1 MPDIYSDTHMDTTD
15 NRALLSP
22 ECVIAQYSEQ
32 RLPQYKGNPLIEAL
46 PLSATDEQVYELLCL
61 EPEFSPEQ
69 RQWSARERVQ
79 MLMTLQNFLV
89 PLGAHVELVCTLDA
103 LLRAGYVA
111 RAPRTPEQAKRFQAI
126 YEKQKRG
133 ETFRQTA
140 TTRNPQ
146 LSTLLIGISG
156 MGKTTTVERWSA
168 HIPKVIYHPEL
179 HIYQVPYLHVEM
191 PSDGSSIKGLAHGI
205 LEQLDRLIPGANYYE
220 TFALKGRPG
229 ADALMRSVARLM
241 NMHFVGLLIADEVQN
256 LLNAK
261 KGGQAVMTELVSAC
275 NDLGVPILFIGTNK
289 ASKVFSLD
297 FRQSRRASGHGLRP
311 WDRLP
316 AQVEEGEVDE
326 WCEFTSVLWKYQWV
340 KKPVE
345 LNAHLR
351 DTLYFYSQ
359 GVIDIA
365 IKLFAAAQG
374 RAILDGSETL
384 SAELF
389 ASVYEKELKLLHP
402 MVEALRDNDLERL
415 AKFDDISPLGLGD
428 ILESIERRLKTKTS
442 RVFSVKPQHPTFVP
456 RLAASLVAAGF
467 GEEESEQTA
476 LTVAQ
481 SDARNMVQASRAAL
495 DLLSVPKR
503 VTKSKTK
510 TSAGIEDEQA
520 LHGDDPSDY
529 RRAVLAAK
537 AQGTTVYTQL
547 QKMGAAKPLDEL
559 LSLA

>member
-1 MPDIYSDTHMDTTD
+1 MPDIHSDTYMDTTD

-22 ECVIAQYSEQ
+22 ECVIARYSEQ

-46 PLSATDEQVYELLCL
+46 PVTATDEEVYELLCL
-61 EPEFSPEQ
+61 EPQFAPEQ
-69 RQWSARERVQ
+69 RQWSAQERIQ
-79 MLMTLQNFLV
+79 MLMALQNFMV
-89 PLGAHVELVCTLDA
+89 PLGPHVELVCTLDA

-111 RAPRTPEQAKRFQAI
+111 RAPQTAEHAKRFQAI

-146 LSTLLIGISG
+146 LSTLLIGLSG
-156 MGKTTTVERWSA
+156 MGKTTTVRRWFA
-168 HIPKVIYHPEL
+168 HMPQVIYHPEL
-179 HIYQVPYLHVEM
+179 HVYQVTHLHVEM

-205 LEQLDRLIPGANYYE
+205 LQQLDRLIPGANYYE

-229 ADALMRSVARLM
+229 ADSLMRSVARLM
-241 NMHFVGLLIADEVQN
+241 NMHFVGFLIADEVQN
-256 LLNAK
+256 LVNAK

-289 ASKVFSLD
+289 ASQVFSLD
-297 FRQSRRASGHGLRP
+297 FRQSRRASGHGLRH

-316 AQVEEGEVDE
+316 AEVEEGEVDE
-326 WCEFTSVLWKYQWV
+326 WHEFASVLWKYQWV
-340 KKPVE
+340 RKPVE
-345 LNAHLR
+345 LNHHLL

-365 IKLFAAAQG
+365 IKLFASAQA

-389 ASVYEKELKLLHP
+389 ASVYRNELKLLHP

-415 AKFDDISPLGLGD
+415 AKFDDISPLGLGE
-428 ILESIERRLKTKTS
+428 ILEGIERKLKTKTS
-442 RVFSVKPQHPTFVP
+442 RVFSVKPRDPTFVP
-456 RLAASLVAAGF
+456 RLAASLIAAGF

-481 SDARNMVQASRAAL
+481 SDARNMVQATKAAL

-503 VTKSKTK
+503 VTKGKTK
-510 TSAGIEDEQA
+510 KSETADELA

-529 RRAVLAAK
+529 RRAVLAAQ

-559 LSLA
+559 VSLA